1 MPKYNV
7 AYTLH
12 TTQTNI
18 FYKFKN
24 GEGNPQLRI
33 WSTFQTRERIEEK
46 EDNSN
51 VTIFG
56 MGYGGASFF
65 ELV

>member
-24 GEGNPQLRI
+24 GKGNPQLRI
-33 WSTFQTRERIEEK
+33 WSTFQTRERKEET
-46 EDNSN
+46 EDNS
-51 VTIFG
+51 IFG